1 MISVHCTSCLVK
13 CCSDTAL
20 ILALDLR
27 HVCLFFSR
35 PWARGNLFLE
45 VSVWMG
51 KCFCRPVRLILRWS
65 TAASSPLTY
74 HKHSRKQQF
83 CLSFCATS
91 SFTTTM
97 SSKMTWCQIV
107 FLKYCKT
114 KTQVSIAL
122 ALHPTH
128 SRQRKPFAIDNY
140 DIFGSPCFG
149 YLDCGDHETDK
160 R

>member
-1 MISVHCTSCLVK
+1 MFMSDDCSLAL
-13 CCSDTAL
+13 CSDTAL
-20 ILALDLR
+20 ILALDLS
-27 HVCLFFSR
+27 LFFSR
-35 PWARGNLFLE
+35 PRARGNLFLE

-65 TAASSPLTY
+65 TAASPPLTY

-83 CLSFCATS
+83 CVSFCATS

-97 SSKMTWCQIV
+97 SLVLRWNGVKLV
-107 FLKYCKT
+107 FFKYCKT

-128 SRQRKPFAIDNY
+128 SGQRKP
-140 DIFGSPCFG
+140 FGSPCFG
-149 YLDCGDHETDK
+149 NLGCRDHQTDK

>member
-1 MISVHCTSCLVK
+1 MSDDCSLALWQNVVLTQLSCF
-13 CCSDTAL
+13 
-20 ILALDLR
+20 LALDLR

-35 PWARGNLFLE
+35 PRARGNLFLE

-65 TAASSPLTY
+65 TAASPPLTY

-83 CLSFCATS
+83 CVSFCATS

-107 FLKYCKT
+107 FFKILQNKNT
-114 KTQVSIAL
+114 SQ
-122 ALHPTH
+122 H
-128 SRQRKPFAIDNY
+128 SLGVTSYSLRPK
-140 DIFGSPCFG
+140 
-149 YLDCGDHETDK
+149 E
-160 R
+160 